1 MKIIL
6 VGYPGS
12 QKLVPASKY
21 LVDKYLPDFEFQKVW
36 LNYDGPKEGWSKF
49 VADYL
54 DTIED
59 KKVILTLDDYL
70 VNGPISMNEYYKAL
84 SMINLGVKL
93 CPNTPEELKEY
104 PICTQYCIW
113 DKRFLTKLLRRTT
126 DPWNFEME
134 GSRIFKKEYLGVIAV
149 VPCIPYDVHSALS
162 TRWEGV
168 KTDGLS
174 KDDLKYLKEHKLL

>member
-12 QKLVPASKY
+12 QFLVPASKY
-21 LVDKYLPDFEFQKVW
+21 LVDKYLPDFEFEKIW
-36 LNYDGPKEGWSKF
+36 LNHDGPKENWSKF

-59 KKVILTLDDYL
+59 EKVILTLDDYL
-70 VNGPISMNEYYKAL
+70 VNGPIDMEAYQKAKG
-84 SMINLGVKL
+84 MINLCVKL
-93 CPNTPEELKEY
+93 CENTPEELKDY

-113 DKRFLTKLLRRTT
+113 NKNVLTKFLRRTT

-134 GSRIFKKEYLGVIAV
+134 GSKIFKKEYLGAIGV
-149 VPCIPYDVHSALS
+149 VPCIPYGVHSALS

-168 KTDGLS
+168 RTDGL
-174 KDDLKYLKEHKLL
+174 KPEDFEYLKTNKLL